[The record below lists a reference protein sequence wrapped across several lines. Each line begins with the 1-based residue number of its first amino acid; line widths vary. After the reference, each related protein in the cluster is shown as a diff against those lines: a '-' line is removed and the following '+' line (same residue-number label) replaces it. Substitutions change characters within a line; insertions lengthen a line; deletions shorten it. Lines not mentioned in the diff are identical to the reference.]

1 MKMIKSIYDSDVRY
15 DAIND
20 NITRE
25 GNDNDDTVARQL
37 WTIAK
42 QKRKGAV
49 DDTKSDNQDNA
60 IKSEETISFGATH
73 MRRTAACCM
82 KKKLIIIAART

>member
-25 GNDNDDTVARQL
+25 GNDNDDTVARL
-37 WTIAK
+37 NITVVKTKNKRVPWTIRNPTIKITQLNPKK
-42 QKRKGAV
+42 Q
-49 DDTKSDNQDNA
+49 
-60 IKSEETISFGATH
+60 
-73 MRRTAACCM
+73 
-82 KKKLIIIAART
+82 